1 MFRAKGGVLKVEDF
15 FNQSN
20 ILDLCFFNFRNAITA
35 AFFANDRLEIQR
47 VNDNFKA
54 FFPVLG
60 NVANVPFPDVLERI
74 GVPGAQIDA
83 FVRDIQDKGTVLIPE
98 ITVDV
103 DGEERVYSLLSTRT
117 HDDVFSHLN
126 GPQGQFVDRTAEA
139 RLRREREGL
148 TAQLLEDQEI
158 IEAKT
163 RQLEDLAGRLAKY
176 LSPQIYQSLFDSDQ
190 AEDHGHQRRNL
201 TVFFSDIEG
210 FTDLTEMIAPERLAR
225 LVNSFL
231 SEMTTIAI
239 ESGGTIDKFIGDSV
253 KVFFGDPST
262 EGEVEDALKCVEMA
276 LRMQAR
282 VEELQA
288 HWRRLGMPHDLK
300 VRMGIATGYC
310 TVGNFGS
317 DQRLD
322 YTALGRPVNLAA
334 RLQSLAPP
342 NGIVAAE
349 STVRLIEHEVACS
362 SFIDIAPKG
371 FKRPIKAYK
380 IDEFKSREHREKR
393 PLFSHIGDRVS
404 VTLTDTSDVDAAIE
418 ELRGVQAEIQ
428 RRLSRSGMDAEG

>member
-1 MFRAKGGVLKVEDF
+1 MKLEDF
-15 FNQSN
+15 FNQPN

-35 AFFANDRLEIQR
+35 AFFTNDRLEIQR
-47 VNDNFKA
+47 VNDNFKR

-83 FVRDIQDKGTVLIPE
+83 FVRDIQEKGTVLIPE
-98 ITVDV
+98 ITVRV

-126 GPQGQFVDRTAEA
+126 GVQGQFVDRTAEA
-139 RLRREREGL
+139 GLRREREEL
-148 TAQLLEDQEI
+148 TARLLEDQEI
-158 IEAKT
+158 IEAKS
-163 RQLEDLAGRLAKY
+163 RQLEDLANRLAKY
-176 LSPQIYQSLFDSDQ
+176 LSPQVYQSLFNADQ
-190 AEDHGHQRRNL
+190 TDGHGHQRRHL

-210 FTDLTEMIAPERLAR
+210 FTDLTEMVAPERLAR
-225 LVNSFL
+225 LVNSYL

-239 ESGGTIDKFIGDSV
+239 ESGGTIDKFIGDAV
-253 KVFFGDPST
+253 MVFFGDPET

-282 VEELQA
+282 VEELA
-288 HWRRLGMPHDLK
+288 GHWRRLGMPSNLK
-300 VRMGIATGYC
+300 VRMGIAAGYC

-317 DQRLD
+317 EQRLD

-342 NGIVAAE
+342 NGILITE
-349 STVRLIEHEVACS
+349 NTKRLIEHEVECT

-371 FKRPIKAYK
+371 FKRPIKAYT
-380 IDEFKSREHREKR
+380 INEFKSAEHREAR
-393 PLFSHIGDRVS
+393 PLFSHIGERVS
-404 VTLTDTSDVDAAIE
+404 VTLTDTSDIEAAIE

-428 RRLSRSGMDAEG
+428 RRLPR